1 MQKIGLEAVMLMANF
16 NKGQKEY
23 VSGTKE
29 MEDKTTGLHSVL
41 GKLGG
46 GLETVAK
53 IGAGA
58 AIAGI
63 AALTGVLY
71 KSIQA
76 ASEAQKVE
84 AQLDQV
90 LKSTGGAAG
99 MAKDEIM
106 NLATALS
113 QVTPFED
120 EVIIAAE
127 TMLLQFK
134 NIGEEVFPQA
144 TEMALN
150 LAQRLGIDASSAA
163 KLLGKALEE
172 PGEGLLRLKQAG
184 VAFTDEQEAMI
195 TKMVEAGDAAGAQK
209 YIMDQLEQSVGGAAR
224 AAGDTFA
231 GKMEIMKNTMGNLQ
245 ETIGAALLPAL
256 TSIATKLLEVFN
268 NPQVQAAIQQFA
280 DWMAVNLPLAIDAV
294 VKFIQ
299 DPLLPILSVI
309 FKWLGDNL
317 PGAVKVLGD
326 IFGWLL
332 KNVLTPVFNFI
343 QDPLIPAL
351 GDIFSWLNDNIP
363 KAIKALGEAFKW
375 FKDNILTPVEKAF
388 QGILDVIGWIVNK
401 IAEVVTWLE
410 NVGNALPDW
419 LIPGSPTPLE
429 LGLVGINKAL
439 KDMATLEL
447 PSMAFNTRLM
457 QPVAAAQ
464 SKTTNTSYGGDTYYV
479 TVQDRLAAAV
489 LVATARSRQYNRLA
503 TSMGG

>member
-1 MQKIGLEAVMLMANF
+1 MQKIGLEAVMMMANF

-29 MEDKTTGLHSVL
+29 MEDKTSSLGGIL

-53 IGAGA
+53 VGAGA

-63 AALTGVLY
+63 GALTGILY
-71 KSIQA
+71 SSVRA

-99 MAKDEIM
+99 MTKDEIL
-106 NLATALS
+106 NLANALS

-120 EVIIAAE
+120 EVIIGAE

-144 TEMALN
+144 TEMALD

-184 VAFTDEQEAMI
+184 VAFTDEQEKMIDAMV
-195 TKMVEAGDAAGAQK
+195 KAGDTAGAQK

-231 GKMEIMKNTMGNLQ
+231 GKLEIMKNTMGNLQ

-299 DPLLPILSVI
+299 DPLLPILSVV
-309 FKWLGDNL
+309 FKWLSDKL
-317 PGAVKVLGD
+317 PGAVDVLGD
-326 IFGWLL
+326 IFGWLVD
-332 KNVLTPVFNFI
+332 KVLTPLWKFI
-343 QDPLIPAL
+343 NDPLIPIL
-351 GDIFSWLNDNIP
+351 SDIFNWLKVEIP
-363 KAIKALGEAFKW
+363 KAIDALGVAFKW
-375 FKDNILTPVEKAF
+375 FKDNILAPVEKAF
-388 QGILDVIGWIVNK
+388 QGVLDVIAWLVDKIEILAGWL
-401 IAEVVTWLE
+401 AE
-410 NVGNALPDW
+410 VGNAIPW
-419 LIPGSPTPLE
+419 ELIPGSPTPFE

-439 KDMATLEL
+439 KNMAAIEL
-447 PSMAFNTRLM
+447 PGMMFQTRLM
-457 QPVAAAQ
+457 QPVAAGE

-503 TSMGG
+503 TGMGG